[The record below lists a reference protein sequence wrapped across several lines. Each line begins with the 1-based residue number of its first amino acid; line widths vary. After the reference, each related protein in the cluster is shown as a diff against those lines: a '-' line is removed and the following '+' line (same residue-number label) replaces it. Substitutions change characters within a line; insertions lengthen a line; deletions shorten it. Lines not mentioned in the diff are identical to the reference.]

1 MRIFV
6 LMNKSNAEAL
16 PKAGKGWMMENS
28 FYSRHTLTDDEY
40 GVFLFIKNFLFL
52 FYIKPFKLFKP
63 LKPFKPLKHS
73 FASELKSLR
82 FVEKKLVS

>member
-1 MRIFV
+1 MATQCLYIIFFPEGNFFSKDLRIFV

-40 GVFLFIKNFLFL
+40 EVFLFIKNFLFYFINICNNAG
-52 FYIKPFKLFKP
+52 FY
-63 LKPFKPLKHS
+63 
-73 FASELKSLR
+73 R
-82 FVEKKLVS
+82 